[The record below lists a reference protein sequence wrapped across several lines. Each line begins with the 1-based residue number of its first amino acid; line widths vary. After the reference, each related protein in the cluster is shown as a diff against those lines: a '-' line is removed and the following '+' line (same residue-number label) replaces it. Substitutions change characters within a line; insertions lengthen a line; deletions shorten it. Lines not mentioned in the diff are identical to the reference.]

1 MKRSF
6 EYRVLKNTY
15 KSMEDIIELENTLEE
30 MKRKGTQGLSLNEKL
45 MAVHKRMLYAD
56 FRNDFLLNLN
66 YTARMDFIVK
76 TKRVDAEK
84 ISSLFEM
91 DIHSAEKIFHY
102 LQLTG
107 VGKCVDDYIEIE
119 NEDEFKRIFTKQLFK
134 QI

>member
-15 KSMEDIIELENTLEE
+15 KSMDDIIELENTLEE

-91 DIHSAEKIFHY
+91 DIHSAEKKFFII
-102 LQLTG
+102 
-107 VGKCVDDYIEIE
+107 CS
-119 NEDEFKRIFTKQLFK
+119 
-134 QI
+134 

>member
-1 MKRSF
+1 
-6 EYRVLKNTY
+6 
-15 KSMEDIIELENTLEE
+15 

-91 DIHSAEKIFHY
+91 DILS
-102 LQLTG
+102 G